1 MRRSRYRKRSRR
13 AYRKRRRSFRR
24 RSARGFTRRV
34 KRALMRVTE
43 PKILPLSLVTYFPA
57 VDNTW
62 QEESLGVLNE
72 GSASQQRIGEKYW
85 IESIYVNGT
94 LQGGQSVAAD
104 DPYNL
109 VRIVIGLWTT
119 ESSTN
124 PLATVGATFDDPL
137 WPKYGYTGL
146 DPPNLHSRLKWKI
159 FDKTYKL
166 QSPGMQ
172 GEDDLMPAVKHISI
186 YKKFKKPI
194 LMRFGNTTTTY
205 ANHYLV
211 LSMIS
216 DSVAAPSP
224 GFIYGYAYVK
234 IRDF

>member
-24 RSARGFTRRV
+24 RGARTFTRRV

-62 QEESLGVLNE
+62 EEHSLGVLNE
-72 GSASQQRIGEKYW
+72 GVASQQRIGEKYW
-85 IESIYVNGT
+85 IESVYINGT
-94 LQGGQSVAAD
+94 LAGGQGAAGD
-104 DPYNL
+104 DAYNMF
-109 VRIVIGLWTT
+109 RIVLGLWTT
-119 ESSTN
+119 EASTT
-124 PLATVGATFDDPL
+124 PLAVLGANLDDPL
-137 WPKYGYTGL
+137 WPKFGYTGL
-146 DPPNLHSRLKWKI
+146 DPPQLHSRLKWKI
-159 FDKTYKL
+159 FDKLYKL

-172 GEDDLMPAVKHISI
+172 AEGDLMPAIKHISI

-211 LSMIS
+211 LSMLS
-216 DSVAAPSP
+216 DSSTVPSP
-224 GFIYGYAYVK
+224 GFILGSVYVK